1 MINIDELKNAI
12 IRIITDGDIDIDL
25 YDLNDTSV
33 MICDIINCMDETLNI
48 IPEEVIMCIN
58 KISEDAED
66 LLTDL
71 IEGDVKL
78 DSDIIVP
85 TAVGLT
91 KIPETII
98 QKIYDN
104 MNSSQNYEYEMGIPG
119 EDILIERVIALS
131 QLPKS
136 EQKSAAWLEER
147 TRMVTASELATVVGM
162 RSFFK
167 NKRELMT
174 NKANPSKGWS
184 STAMDHGNRYEEVVC
199 RIYQKRTGVKVNEY
213 GLIKHQGGNGIE
225 PLKLVGA
232 SPDGINTFGR
242 MLEIKVPLSRVITGV
257 ISPCYYA
264 QVQSQM
270 ECCNLWKC
278 DFVECTIRE
287 YFNIN
292 EFNEDCMEDMD
303 ENDERYTHLT
313 SKGLEKGLIL
323 VIYNRKTGL
332 EHYYP
337 GVHISYERAMK
348 RIEKRKK
355 KMIKQ
360 DKDYK
365 IESFKIV
372 YWRVEVYSQITIDRS
387 PNWFLRNFHHIEK
400 FWREMRYL
408 KENNELK
415 PPSPVFKTT
424 ESVGVCLI
432 D

>member
-1 MINIDELKNAI
+1 MISIEELKKTISNI
-12 IRIITDGDIDIDL
+12 INYGDIDIDFD
-25 YDLNDTSV
+25 DLNETSI
-33 MICDIINCMDETLNI
+33 MICDMINCMDDTLNV
-48 IPEEVIMCIN
+48 IPEEILMCIN
-58 KISEDAED
+58 TLFEETED
-66 LLTDL
+66 LLTEL
-71 IEGDVKL
+71 IEGDENV
-78 DSDIIVP
+78 DEDIIIP

-91 KIPETII
+91 KLPENII
-98 QKIYDN
+98 KNLYNNIVNND
-104 MNSSQNYEYEMGIPG
+104 YENEMGIPS

-131 QLPKS
+131 NLPKS
-136 EQKSAAWLEER
+136 EQKSDAWLEER
-147 TRMVTASELATVVGM
+147 TKMVTASELATVVGIK
-162 RSFFK
+162 SFFK
-167 NKRELMT
+167 NKRELMV

-278 DFVECTIRE
+278 DFVECTIKE
-287 YFNIN
+287 YFNEN
-292 EFNEDCMEDMD
+292 EFKEDHMEDID
-303 ENDERYTHLT
+303 ESDERYSYLT
-313 SKGLEKGLIL
+313 ANNLEKGLVL
-323 VIYNRKTGL
+323 VIYKRTGV

-337 GVHISYERAMK
+337 GVHISYERALK

-355 KMIKQ
+355 KMI
-360 DKDYK
+360 DKDKKYE
-365 IESFKIV
+365 IDSFKII

-387 PNWFLRNFHHIEK
+387 PNWFVRNYHHIEK
-400 FWREMRYL
+400 FWKEMRYL
-408 KENNELK
+408 KETQQLR
-415 PPSPVFKTT
+415 PPPPVHKTT